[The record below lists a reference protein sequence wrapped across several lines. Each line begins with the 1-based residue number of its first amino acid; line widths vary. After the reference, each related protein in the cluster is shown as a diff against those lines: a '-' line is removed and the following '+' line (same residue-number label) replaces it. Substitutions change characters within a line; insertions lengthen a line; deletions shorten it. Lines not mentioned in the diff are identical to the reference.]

1 MTMRAKLMR
10 LVAKMVRMVKM
21 LRMVRVVKMV
31 RMVRVVR
38 MVRMVRMVKMA
49 AQEKGCRQSQVMR
62 EAVKKAN
69 LMQKLGVEEATSVA
83 LQMTLDLVQLVF
95 IDLETTKVGFETP
108 LLWAKRYLET
118 SPTSRLHKI
127 LRRKQKRRILKCDNF
142 STCWTGELQF
152 TYYFK

>member
-1 MTMRAKLMR
+1 MRAKLMR
-10 LVAKMVRMVKM
+10 LVAKMVRMVKT
-21 LRMVRVVKMV
+21 VKMV
-31 RMVRVVR
+31 RTVVNQLARRIAR
-38 MVRMVRMVKMA
+38 M
-49 AQEKGCRQSQVMR
+49 EKGCCKSRLTR

-69 LMQKLGVEEATSVA
+69 LMRKLGVEKATSVA
-83 LQMTLDLVQLVF
+83 LQMTLVLVQLVLV
-95 IDLETTKVGFETP
+95 DLETTNVGFETP

-152 TYYFK
+152 THYFK

>member
-1 MTMRAKLMR
+1 
-10 LVAKMVRMVKM
+10 
-21 LRMVRVVKMV
+21 
-31 RMVRVVR
+31 MVRVVR

-49 AQEKGCRQSQVMR
+49 ALEKGCRQSQVMR

-108 LLWAKRYLET
+108 LLWAKRYMET
-118 SPTSRLHKI
+118 SPTSTLHKI
-127 LRRKQKRRILKCDNF
+127 LRRKQMRILKCDNF

-152 TYYFK
+152 THYFK